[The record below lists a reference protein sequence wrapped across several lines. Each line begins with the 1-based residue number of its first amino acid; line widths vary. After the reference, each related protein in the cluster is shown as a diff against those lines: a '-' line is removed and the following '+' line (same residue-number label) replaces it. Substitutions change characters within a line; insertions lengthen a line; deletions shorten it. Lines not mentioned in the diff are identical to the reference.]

1 MGYSSRY
8 HVASLAAVFLALA
21 VGILIGSEVGG
32 EVLNDTRRDLE
43 KSLNEDLD
51 RSRAENERLRRELGW
66 SDQLGVAA
74 SLPLVDGRLGGT
86 RVGVV
91 GFGSLPDSVT
101 GAVDEALRPT
111 GARIVAVGTVREPP
125 SVPALAG
132 TLEGTRFRDLGER
145 RGSLVAYGRTA
156 GRQMVA
162 GGPVFRASRSE
173 LMSRSS
179 GNFGSLDAVLLYRG
193 PLPEARIG
201 GPERIRSRTLASA
214 MVGGMADAGARLV
227 GVEELDAR
235 PSAIPFF
242 AARRVPSIDAIDLAS
257 GRLSLVYA
265 IGGAEGSF
273 GVKETADSLIP
284 EPLVPS
290 GPVSI
295 GQG

>member
-32 EVLNDTRRDLE
+32 DVLNDTRRDLE
-43 KSLNEDLD
+43 KSLNADLD

-66 SDQLGVAA
+66 SDQLSAA
-74 SLPLVDGRLGGT
+74 AGLPLVDGRLGGE

-101 GAVDEALRPT
+101 AAVDDALRPT

-125 SVPALAG
+125 SPEALAES
-132 TLEGTRFRDLGER
+132 LSDTRFRNLDRTKGGLT
-145 RGSLVAYGRTA
+145 AYGRTA
-156 GRQMVA
+156 GRQMVT
-162 GGPVFRASRSE
+162 GGSVFRLSRSE

-179 GNFGSLDAVLLYRG
+179 GNFGRLDAVVLFRG
-193 PLPEARIG
+193 KLPEGLAGSPGRV
-201 GPERIRSRTLASA
+201 RSRKLAGSI
-214 MVGGMADAGARLV
+214 VEGMAGTGARLV
-227 GVEELDAR
+227 GVEELDTK
-235 PSAIPFF
+235 PSAVGFF
-242 AARRVPSIDAIDLAS
+242 TSRRVPSIDSIDLPA

-265 IGGAEGSF
+265 IDGADGRF

-284 EPLVPS
+284 EPLVPPDRNS
-290 GPVSI
+290 GE
-295 GQG
+295 QG

>member
-51 RSRAENERLRRELGW
+51 RSRAENEMLRRELGW

-74 SLPLVDGRLGGT
+74 SLPLVDGRLEGT

-101 GAVDEALRPT
+101 GAVDEALRPA
-111 GARIVAVGTVREPP
+111 GARVVAVGAVREPP
-125 SVPALAG
+125 SVQALAEP
-132 TLEGTRFRDLGER
+132 LQNTRFRNLGQKK
-145 RGSLVAYGRTA
+145 GGLVAYGRVA
-156 GRQMVA
+156 GREMVT

-179 GNFGSLDAVLLYRG
+179 GNFGRLDAVVLYRG
-193 PLPEARIG
+193 PLPEGDVG
-201 GPERIRSRTLASA
+201 GPERLRSRALASGI
-214 MVGGMADAGARLV
+214 VVGMASTGTRLV
-227 GVEELDAR
+227 GIEELDAR
-235 PSAIPFF
+235 PSSVPFF
-242 AARRVPSIDAIDLAS
+242 SSRRITSVDAIDLTS
-257 GRLSLVYA
+257 GRLALVYA

-290 GPVSI
+290 GKVPA